1 MWNLHGILSLSPHQV
16 DQHISPYQHVKD
28 PSEHVRNLMAEAGFE
43 DIMVDAKQLRF
54 RYNGIPN
61 LRSRLRYDTLCG
73 WSFLYLGTACL
84 LGQSINSSLSS
95 FSGCEGS

>member
-28 PSEHVRNLMAEAGFE
+28 PSEHVRNLMAEAGFQ

-61 LRSRLRYDTLCG
+61 LRSRLRYVVWVEL
-73 WSFLYLGTACL
+73 
-84 LGQSINSSLSS
+84 SLSWHCL
-95 FSGCEGS
+95 FGAIN